1 MSEILEDDGTFKA
14 LDDQGNEIENSP
26 YDSKKGAKIAL
37 NQHKMNTEDEEEE
50 SSDLE
55 DETTEEDEEEEDEQ
69 STYSDKTPEPSEE
82 SGGFNMK
89 AIIGIGAI
97 ATASFL
103 MFSDSSEEQTQT
115 EPEPEPEPQPQDS
128 RANVEEMF

>member
-1 MSEILEDDGTFKA
+1 MSEILEDDGTYKA
-14 LDDQGNEIENSP
+14 LDDQGNELENSP

-55 DETTEEDEEEEDEQ
+55 DETTEEEEEEEEEQ
-69 STYSDKTPEPSEE
+69 STYSDQTPEPSEE